1 METVL
6 SMINRLEGRIVIFGA
21 GYICD
26 LGTSAAALAERYV
39 PTIWVDPDGCEHW
52 IIDDDAE
59 GYMSPHLTPEG
70 LPVCRQGPTCGTLN
84 TDQFFATDQQRIDAR
99 GRVRLLNFFRNQK
112 PRCFQSRGIRM
123 LVYLMPIICGCHSD
137 GQMLLRQSYARR
149 VSKSANLLVMANAN
163 PAQRTTQQKACHKTD
178 VSKLS
183 AYVS

>member
-1 METVL
+1 
-6 SMINRLEGRIVIFGA
+6 MINRLGGGLLFLVLGIFSV
-21 GYICD
+21 
-26 LGTSAAALAERYV
+26 LGTSAAAQAERYV

-52 IIDDDAE
+52 VMDDGAE

-84 TDQFFATDQQRIDAR
+84 TDQFFATDQHRIDAR
-99 GRVRLLNFFRNQK
+99 GRARLLNFFRSSEATV
-112 PRCFQSRGIRM
+112 FSIAGIRM
-123 LVYLMPIICGCHSD
+123 HVHLMPIICGCRSD
-137 GQMLLRQSYARR
+137 GQMPLRQSYARR

-163 PAQRTTQQKACHKTD
+163 PAQRTTQHKACQKTD